1 MQQLRVLFFILQIT
15 VLAQLAHSAATGRV
29 VLPSRKNGGRGG
41 KRKQSELTFSFL
53 VKSFFTTMVDPT
65 YQGAIILE
73 TSSPSSMKAKGGKG
87 KKYKLGGAASPSVN
101 VFGEGGATFGGG
113 SFGPVCGPNGCH

>member
-1 MQQLRVLFFILQIT
+1 MQLVALFFISLFF

-29 VLPSRKNGGRGG
+29 VLPSRKNGGRGR
-41 KRKQSELTFSFL
+41 KRKRSELTFSFM
-53 VKSFFTTMVDPT
+53 VKTFFMTMVDPT
-65 YQGAIILE
+65 YQGALE

-87 KKYKLGGAASPSVN
+87 KKNKLGGAASPSVN